1 MNKSKL
7 IEELTYKTSLS
18 GGPGG
23 QHVNKTETKVLVNWD
38 IENSQAVSDDEKIR
52 ITSKLSSKIIKE
64 GELQVTSAKT
74 RSQHQNKQIAIDVLV
89 ELVEKALIPKKKRKK
104 SKPSFQSKLKRLK
117 KKKIHSEKKKLR
129 KNPRL

>member
-1 MNKSKL
+1 MNKDKL
-7 IEELTYKTSLS
+7 LAEITFKTTLS

-38 IENSQAVSDDEKIR
+38 IENSQAVSDDEKNR
-52 ITSKLSSKIIKE
+52 IASKLSSKINKE
-64 GELQVTSAKT
+64 GELQVASAKT

-89 ELVEKALIPKKKRKK
+89 ELVEKALMPKKKRKK